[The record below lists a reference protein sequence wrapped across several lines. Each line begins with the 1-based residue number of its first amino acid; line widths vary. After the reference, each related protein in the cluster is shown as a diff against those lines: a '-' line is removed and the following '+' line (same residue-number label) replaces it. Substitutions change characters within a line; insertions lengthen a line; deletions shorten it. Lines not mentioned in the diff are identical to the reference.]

1 MENLSVKTN
10 YSNMSKTKKEELIKS
25 LKETKGLVDFSSG
38 LGDPTVSTAGVFP
51 RADLGRVAEVDGVF
65 HLYDGTKW
73 VKQPNLLEEHLFER
87 ITKEIEADENIAV
100 GFYLRHLATK
110 VSEIKNVS
118 KKNNAIQYLEA
129 SKRKIV
135 EELNLL
141 KNLLDNL

>member
-10 YSNMSKTKKEELIKS
+10 YSNMPKPQRPLTGI
-25 LKETKGLVDFSSG
+25 GN
-38 LGDPTVSTAGVFP
+38 PTVSTKSVFP
-51 RADLGRVAEVDGVF
+51 RAVLGRVAEVDGAF

-73 VKQPNLLEEHLFER
+73 VKQPNLLEDHLFER
-87 ITKEIEADENIAV
+87 ITKEFEADENIAV

-110 VSEIKNVS
+110 ASEIKNAS

-135 EELNLL
+135 EELDLL